1 MDENHLSR
9 LKQRK
14 KSSGAVLMRDDSTK
28 RTLFC
33 SLRFSLTRIYQIPS
47 DEILSVMVMP
57 GQNGDFIPATAW
69 GETTSDPTQI
79 RLRPPRWRTETWRKR
94 ITAITFGNGRKL
106 ISPHRDAS
114 SNTLFTISLEG
125 ICSRLC
131 CEDSL
136 YQSRGGGG
144 GRCSDLPAQKGLPPL
159 PGGTISLQHL
169 SIIASS
175 VFMWFHADSILKT
188 KQMRMKRNGLL
199 TRSLLMFPYRYQAI
213 D

>member
-1 MDENHLSR
+1 MVLVAAAIKQQHLDSSFFNVTTALSDWWNWWKKPQLSG
-9 LKQRK
+9 LKQRE
-14 KSSGAVLMRDDSTK
+14 KSSGSVLMRDDSTK
-28 RTLFC
+28 HTLFC

-79 RLRPPRWRTETWRKR
+79 RLRPPRWRMETWRKR

-106 ISPHRDAS
+106 ISPHHDAS

-131 CEDSL
+131 CED
-136 YQSRGGGG
+136 
-144 GRCSDLPAQKGLPPL
+144 PL
-159 PGGTISLQHL
+159 
-169 SIIASS
+169 
-175 VFMWFHADSILKT
+175 
-188 KQMRMKRNGLL
+188 N
-199 TRSLLMFPYRYQAI
+199 
-213 D
+213 